1 MLKLQTCTCSTI
13 YVDAC
18 MYCNGFVHL
27 NAFLNILR
35 DPIWFDKCSG
45 RDTFERQFLKAF
57 FQFFLILPTL
67 PTFKLGQGFALF
79 IMEGVSVRHAEALC

>member
-27 NAFLNILR
+27 NVFLNILR

-57 FQFFLILPTL
+57 FSIFPDPSNSSNVQAGTGVCIIYY
-67 PTFKLGQGFALF
+67 GRGFRSA
-79 IMEGVSVRHAEALC
+79 C